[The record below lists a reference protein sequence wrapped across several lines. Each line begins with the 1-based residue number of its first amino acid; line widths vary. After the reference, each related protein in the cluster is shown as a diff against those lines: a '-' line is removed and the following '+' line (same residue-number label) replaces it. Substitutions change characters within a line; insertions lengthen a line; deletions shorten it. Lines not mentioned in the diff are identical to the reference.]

1 MAIRAFITPQDLV
14 DAISETTYMAIFDD
28 QSTGSRSVVDASMP
42 VQSILARAHAQCMSF
57 LPRIYGTL
65 PPEVPSGIVAGG
77 DSIPVLIK
85 DAEVQWATIYTYRR
99 HPEYVRTYGAEPN
112 GAMTKEVVDMLER
125 LADLVQQVAPT
136 DSPPQP
142 RPGLVQSVVTGLGP
156 RLVSPNDDGSSNLGD
171 F

>member
-28 QSTGSRSVVDASMP
+28 ASTGSRAAVDASKP
-42 VQSILARAHAQCMSF
+42 VQSILARAHAQCISF
-57 LPRIYGTL
+57 LPRLYATM
-65 PPEVPSGIVAGG
+65 PPEAPAGIVTGG
-77 DSIPVLIK
+77 DSIPILLK

-112 GAMTKEVVDMLER
+112 GSMTKEVGEMLER
-125 LADLVQQVAPT
+125 LADLVQQIAPT
-136 DSPPQP
+136 DSPPVP
-142 RPGLVQSVVTGLGP
+142 KPGLTQSIVYSSGP
-156 RLVSPNDDGSSNLGD
+156 RIISDNADGTPNGGD